1 MKNKGFHNCSQLS
14 VKWECQA
21 VKLRVHLAA
30 TINMELS
37 SRWDYGQWSLQGRL
51 FCPCVKSSFCVN
63 LMKRLQYVLSM
74 VPRAWRCL
82 FLFPLSKCSQ
92 ICAEFYGRKC
102 KESVCFLLCLKV
114 PKIDLKSWREMQ
126 LVQGY
131 SIDWIHNQYIWKLCC
146 VWGKPLTCTISRR
159 RELSFSIAF

>member
-1 MKNKGFHNCSQLS
+1 MSTWLQQL
-14 VKWECQA
+14 
-21 VKLRVHLAA
+21 
-30 TINMELS
+30 I
-37 SRWDYGQWSLQGRL
+37 WSYLQGGIMGNGASREG
-51 FCPCVKSSFCVN
+51 VKSSFCVN

>member
-102 KESVCFLLCLKV
+102 IELFLFYLKY
-114 PKIDLKSWREMQ
+114 
-126 LVQGY
+126 LVEFFSMASPVSRDFLFTWLITTY
-131 SIDWIHNQYIWKLCC
+131 
-146 VWGKPLTCTISRR
+146 LT
-159 RELSFSIAF
+159 F